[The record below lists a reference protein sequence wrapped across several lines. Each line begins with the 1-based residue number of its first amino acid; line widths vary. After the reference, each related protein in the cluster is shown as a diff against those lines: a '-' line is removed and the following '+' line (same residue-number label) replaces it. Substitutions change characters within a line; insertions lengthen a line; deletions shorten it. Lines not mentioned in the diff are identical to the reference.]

1 RREGQRRARDRT
13 VAREDHRTD
22 PQLRLRAVA
31 LRPPVSCR
39 GCVAYRAAHGGK
51 GAQSRGERRALSR
64 ARADSALP
72 GPRRPRPRQLL
83 EALPHADLARGAL
96 LVVDDLAP
104 PSLSANGQLWG
115 QAPGRR
121 AVVPVPL
128 SGRPARAR
136 RELCRIALRR
146 LNTKSRRSTM
156 IRNSVYFFTLLALFA
171 IAAFWPSYL
180 SRATSIPEV
189 RVHLHGA
196 VMALWVAM
204 LITQAF
210 LIRNGARPTHRLIGK
225 ASYVLAP
232 LIVLSTL
239 ALAHLRLHEAGDE
252 PPVDLL
258 YFVYVQLAMLSLFV
272 LA

>member
-1 RREGQRRARDRT
+1 
-13 VAREDHRTD
+13 
-22 PQLRLRAVA
+22 
-31 LRPPVSCR
+31 
-39 GCVAYRAAHGGK
+39 
-51 GAQSRGERRALSR
+51 
-64 ARADSALP
+64 
-72 GPRRPRPRQLL
+72 
-83 EALPHADLARGAL
+83 
-96 LVVDDLAP
+96 
-104 PSLSANGQLWG
+104 
-115 QAPGRR
+115 
-121 AVVPVPL
+121 
-128 SGRPARAR
+128 
-136 RELCRIALRR
+136 
-146 LNTKSRRSTM
+146 M

-239 ALAHLRLHEAGDE
+239 ALAHLRMHEAGDD

-272 LA
+272 LAYVLAIKHRKTPQLHARYMACTALALFDPIFARLLYNHLGIDFPLAQVITYTAMDAILLGLALWDWRHDRRPSVYPAMLGIFVLVQLPTFFLYKLPVWRKVAVWYGSLPIP

>member
-1 RREGQRRARDRT
+1 
-13 VAREDHRTD
+13 
-22 PQLRLRAVA
+22 
-31 LRPPVSCR
+31 
-39 GCVAYRAAHGGK
+39 
-51 GAQSRGERRALSR
+51 
-64 ARADSALP
+64 
-72 GPRRPRPRQLL
+72 
-83 EALPHADLARGAL
+83 
-96 LVVDDLAP
+96 
-104 PSLSANGQLWG
+104 
-115 QAPGRR
+115 
-121 AVVPVPL
+121 
-128 SGRPARAR
+128 
-136 RELCRIALRR
+136 
-146 LNTKSRRSTM
+146 M

-196 VMALWVAM
+196 VMALWDAM

-239 ALAHLRLHEAGDE
+239 ALAHLRLHEAGDD

-272 LA
+272 LAYVLAIKHRKTPQLHARYMACTALALFDPIFARLLYNHLGIDFPLAQVITYTAMDAILLGLALWDWRHDRRPSVYPAMLGIFVLVQLPTFFLYKLPVWRKVAVWYGSLPIP

>member
-1 RREGQRRARDRT
+1 
-13 VAREDHRTD
+13 
-22 PQLRLRAVA
+22 
-31 LRPPVSCR
+31 
-39 GCVAYRAAHGGK
+39 
-51 GAQSRGERRALSR
+51 
-64 ARADSALP
+64 
-72 GPRRPRPRQLL
+72 
-83 EALPHADLARGAL
+83 
-96 LVVDDLAP
+96 
-104 PSLSANGQLWG
+104 
-115 QAPGRR
+115 
-121 AVVPVPL
+121 
-128 SGRPARAR
+128 
-136 RELCRIALRR
+136 
-146 LNTKSRRSTM
+146 M
-156 IRNSVYFFTLLALFA
+156 IRNSVYFFTMLALFA

-239 ALAHLRLHEAGDE
+239 ALAHLRLHEAGDD

-272 LA
+272 LAYVLAIKHRKTPQLHARYMACTALALFDPIFARLLYNHLGIDFPLAQVITYTAMDAILLGLALWDWRHDRRPSVYPAMLGIFVLVQLPTFFLYKLPVWRKVAVWYGSLPIP

>member
-1 RREGQRRARDRT
+1 
-13 VAREDHRTD
+13 
-22 PQLRLRAVA
+22 
-31 LRPPVSCR
+31 
-39 GCVAYRAAHGGK
+39 
-51 GAQSRGERRALSR
+51 
-64 ARADSALP
+64 
-72 GPRRPRPRQLL
+72 
-83 EALPHADLARGAL
+83 
-96 LVVDDLAP
+96 
-104 PSLSANGQLWG
+104 
-115 QAPGRR
+115 
-121 AVVPVPL
+121 
-128 SGRPARAR
+128 
-136 RELCRIALRR
+136 
-146 LNTKSRRSTM
+146 M

-272 LA
+272 LAYVLAIKHRKTPQLHARYMACTALALFDPIFARLLNSHLGIDFPLAQVITYTAMDAILLGLALWDWRHDRRPPVYPAMLAVFVLVQLPTFFLYKLPVWRKVAVWYGSLPIP

>member
-1 RREGQRRARDRT
+1 
-13 VAREDHRTD
+13 
-22 PQLRLRAVA
+22 
-31 LRPPVSCR
+31 
-39 GCVAYRAAHGGK
+39 
-51 GAQSRGERRALSR
+51 
-64 ARADSALP
+64 
-72 GPRRPRPRQLL
+72 
-83 EALPHADLARGAL
+83 
-96 LVVDDLAP
+96 
-104 PSLSANGQLWG
+104 
-115 QAPGRR
+115 
-121 AVVPVPL
+121 
-128 SGRPARAR
+128 
-136 RELCRIALRR
+136 
-146 LNTKSRRSTM
+146 
-156 IRNSVYFFTLLALFA
+156 LLALFA

-239 ALAHLRLHEAGDE
+239 ALAHLRLHEAGDD

-272 LA
+272 LAYVLAIKHRKTPQLHARYMACTALALFDPIFARLLYNHLGIDFPLAQVITYTAMDAILLGLALWDWRHDRRPSVYPAMLGIFVLVQLPTFFLYKLPVWRKVAVWYGSLPIP

>member
-1 RREGQRRARDRT
+1 
-13 VAREDHRTD
+13 
-22 PQLRLRAVA
+22 
-31 LRPPVSCR
+31 
-39 GCVAYRAAHGGK
+39 
-51 GAQSRGERRALSR
+51 
-64 ARADSALP
+64 
-72 GPRRPRPRQLL
+72 
-83 EALPHADLARGAL
+83 
-96 LVVDDLAP
+96 
-104 PSLSANGQLWG
+104 
-115 QAPGRR
+115 
-121 AVVPVPL
+121 
-128 SGRPARAR
+128 
-136 RELCRIALRR
+136 
-146 LNTKSRRSTM
+146 M

-225 ASYVLAP
+225 ASP

-239 ALAHLRLHEAGDE
+239 ALAHLRLHEAGDD

-272 LA
+272 LAYVLAIKHRKTPQLHARYMACTALALFDPIFARLLYNHLGIDFPLAQVITYTAMDAILLGLALWDWRHDRRPSVYPAMLGIFVLVQLPTFFLYKLPVWRKVAVWYGSLPIP

>member
-1 RREGQRRARDRT
+1 
-13 VAREDHRTD
+13 
-22 PQLRLRAVA
+22 
-31 LRPPVSCR
+31 
-39 GCVAYRAAHGGK
+39 
-51 GAQSRGERRALSR
+51 
-64 ARADSALP
+64 
-72 GPRRPRPRQLL
+72 
-83 EALPHADLARGAL
+83 
-96 LVVDDLAP
+96 
-104 PSLSANGQLWG
+104 
-115 QAPGRR
+115 
-121 AVVPVPL
+121 
-128 SGRPARAR
+128 
-136 RELCRIALRR
+136 
-146 LNTKSRRSTM
+146 M

-239 ALAHLRLHEAGDE
+239 ALAHLRLHEAGDD

-272 LA
+272 LAYVLAIKHRKTPQLHARYMACTALALFDPIFARLLYNHLGIDFPLAQVITYTAMDAILLGLALWDWRHDRRPSVYPAMLGIFVLVQLPTFFLYKLPVWRKVAVWYGSLPIP